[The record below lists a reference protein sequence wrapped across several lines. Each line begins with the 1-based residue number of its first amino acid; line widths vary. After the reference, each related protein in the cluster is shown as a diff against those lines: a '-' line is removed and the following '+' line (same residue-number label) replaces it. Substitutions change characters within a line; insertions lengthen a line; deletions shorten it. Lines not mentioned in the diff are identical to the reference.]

1 MLYDENKCCYEHKC
15 CNENKCCGKK
25 IVKEEPIIERP
36 VVERP
41 VKVEKKENNWK
52 EDYCK
57 CYCKCLTQRDCKF
70 DSEKEEEDAE

>member
-25 IVKEEPIIERP
+25 IVKEEPII
-36 VVERP
+36 VER
-41 VKVEKKENNWK
+41 KEKNWK

-70 DSEKEEEDAE
+70 YSREEEEDAE